1 MEYFAIFTVAVAVIM
16 FVSWLVIKRD
26 LKIARLK
33 AKLGTSKFWIK
44 HQKEIIRDLEAL
56 IVDQKNEIQNL
67 NNTIDALEE
76 GVIEMSD
83 DDDDDDDDEELG
95 EDYTGIEADI
105 FDARAVG
112 H

>member
-1 MEYFAIFTVAVAVIM
+1 MEYFAIFTVAVAAIM
-16 FVSWLVIKRD
+16 FVSWLIIRRD

-33 AKLGTSKFWIK
+33 AKLSTNKFWLK
-44 HQKEIIRDLEAL
+44 HQKEIIRDLESL
-56 IVDQKNEIQNL
+56 ILDQKNEIKSL
-67 NNTIDALEE
+67 NNTIDAFEE

-83 DDDDDDDDEELG
+83 DDDDDEDDEELG

-105 FDARAVG
+105 FDAKAVG